1 MMSKN
6 SNIAHSDTHK
16 DNSYEKTLK
25 SNFLFG
31 GIKLFQVALSVI
43 RIKIVAVILGPTGMG
58 LQSLMTSTL
67 ASLFQFTT
75 FGIFQ
80 SSVRDISFNS
90 QRSANKTADIIKT
103 LNTLALGTG
112 LLGVIVCATFATPLS
127 KLVFGNENFGSA
139 FWLLGVALLFESL
152 YNAKIATLQGL
163 RKLKPLAK
171 ATVGGAA
178 VGLVLSIPLYI
189 QFKEHSIPFVLALNA
204 AVIFLF
210 YHLCSRSFSNIAPS
224 SFIAL
229 NRLKELGTP
238 IVKLGAVLMCSN
250 GIMTI
255 YSLALNSFINRV
267 GSMSDVGLYNG
278 AVTCTYGNIIV
289 LVSILSADFYPR
301 LSACIDNKTQ
311 FHNVI
316 NQQLELLLLIAA
328 PLISLLIIF
337 PKFVVDVLLSSEY
350 HSIISMISLM
360 ALSLIFRI
368 IWHTFSFVILAH
380 GHRKTYFWFDAI
392 LGNGLVFVMNLIAYN
407 LWGLDG
413 LAYSYICG
421 AMLMVAVLA
430 ILMHKKYELQL
441 NRNVQWLALLAI
453 VAVCAEYI
461 LKQAAD
467 KITVI
472 PSVVLL
478 IIISLFALVAL
489 NRKVQFVKLK
499 SDKQ

>member
-1 MMSKN
+1 
-6 SNIAHSDTHK
+6 
-16 DNSYEKTLK
+16 
-25 SNFLFG
+25 
-31 GIKLFQVALSVI
+31 
-43 RIKIVAVILGPTGMG
+43 
-58 LQSLMTSTL
+58 
-67 ASLFQFTT
+67 
-75 FGIFQ
+75 
-80 SSVRDISFNS
+80 
-90 QRSANKTADIIKT
+90 
-103 LNTLALGTG
+103 
-112 LLGVIVCATFATPLS
+112 
-127 KLVFGNENFGSA
+127 
-139 FWLLGVALLFESL
+139 
-152 YNAKIATLQGL
+152 
-163 RKLKPLAK
+163 
-171 ATVGGAA
+171 
-178 VGLVLSIPLYI
+178 
-189 QFKEHSIPFVLALNA
+189 
-204 AVIFLF
+204 
-210 YHLCSRSFSNIAPS
+210 
-224 SFIAL
+224 
-229 NRLKELGTP
+229 
-238 IVKLGAVLMCSN
+238 
-250 GIMTI
+250 
-255 YSLALNSFINRV
+255 
-267 GSMSDVGLYNG
+267 
-278 AVTCTYGNIIV
+278 VTCTYGNIIV

-311 FHNVI
+311 FQNIV

-413 LAYSYICG
+413 LAYSYICV

-453 VAVCAEYI
+453 VAVTAEYI